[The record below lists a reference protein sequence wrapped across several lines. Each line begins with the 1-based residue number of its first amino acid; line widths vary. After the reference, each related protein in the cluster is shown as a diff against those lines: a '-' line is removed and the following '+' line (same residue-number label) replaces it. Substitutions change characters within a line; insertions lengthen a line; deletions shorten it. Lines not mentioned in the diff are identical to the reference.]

1 MIVILL
7 FSFSAAQGQTVTAF
21 EGDIDTTT
29 YEGTFWTKQGHKIL
43 KNSMRLDYRK
53 PSGFS
58 EILESECF
66 EAYPKLKRIITCA
79 WNQLH
84 SDDGE
89 CIVFIQIFP
98 PRTVNDTRYI
108 AHNKHL
114 SPEDPSRVIDM
125 QHLGQLGTAV
135 VYALGNDYTYFLHPD
150 KNLDSR
156 QYFEYYPDKKAK
168 RLFNADTAF
177 RVCLNLEPGKELYD
191 YKGKYKYLDALVLQ
205 KMGRGYML
213 MYVFTTEQGQKR
225 LPHYWKQIEGIFRY
239 EDE

>member
-1 MIVILL
+1 MKTIRYLLIVILL

-156 QYFEYYPDKKAK
+156 QY
-168 RLFNADTAF
+168 
-177 RVCLNLEPGKELYD
+177 
-191 YKGKYKYLDALVLQ
+191 
-205 KMGRGYML
+205 
-213 MYVFTTEQGQKR
+213 
-225 LPHYWKQIEGIFRY
+225 
-239 EDE
+239 